1 MTRSGPVTASGPQT
15 ASGPVAG
22 APAGPAST
30 ADPASTAGPAPST
43 GTVVGLTA
51 RQRWRRL
58 RGPLLILMAML
69 STALLI
75 GLAQAR
81 VVRGELDPAAA
92 DPAGSRALATL
103 LAQHGVQVRRVSTV
117 NDAQASYPDTPVL
130 VAFPNRLPA
139 GELRRL
145 AGSAARLILVAPDAP
160 ALREAS
166 ADVLPTG
173 SAEVSGRM
181 PGCDYP
187 AAVAAG
193 DADLG
198 GRSYR
203 LRPEPGRLPGI
214 RCYDGTLVVGSTIN
228 GSPLVALG
236 SGTPLHNDALAH
248 RGNAALALNLLGA
261 DGSARE
267 LRWLVPT
274 AGSAAG
280 DGRAR
285 LIDLVPRW
293 VPPVALQLLVV
304 GLLVVLW
311 RARRL
316 GPPVPEPLPVVVRA
330 AETVEGRARLY
341 RRGKARDRA
350 AEALRAGTLARIVPR
365 LRLGISPPPPSV
377 VSAVAARSARPT
389 SEVSALLYGDPPAD
403 DQALVRLADE
413 LDRLA
418 TAALRQ

>member
-1 MTRSGPVTASGPQT
+1 VTGL
-15 ASGPVAG
+15 
-22 APAGPAST
+22 APA
-30 ADPASTAGPAPST
+30 T
-43 GTVVGLTA
+43 GTVVGPTA
-51 RQRWRRL
+51 HQHWRRL
-58 RGPLLILMAML
+58 RGPLLILLAVL
-69 STALLI
+69 VAAVLV

-81 VVRGELDPAAA
+81 VVRGELDPAAV

-103 LAQHGVQVRRVSTV
+103 LAQHGVTVHRVSTV
-117 NDAQASYPDTPVL
+117 DDAQASDADTAVL

-145 AGSAARLILVAPDAP
+145 AGTAARLVLVAPDAA
-160 ALREAS
+160 ALPEAS
-166 ADVLPTG
+166 ADALPAG
-173 SAEVSGRM
+173 SAKVSRRA

-203 LRPEPGRLPGI
+203 LRPEPARLPGI
-214 RCYDGTLVVGSTIN
+214 RCYGGTLVVGSTVN
-228 GSPLVALG
+228 GSPLVVIG
-236 SGTPLHNDALAH
+236 TGTPLRNESLAH
-248 RGNAALALNLLGA
+248 RGNASLALNLLGA
-261 DGSARE
+261 DGSFHE
-267 LRWLVPT
+267 LRWLVTTP
-274 AGSAAG
+274 GAAG
-280 DGRAR
+280 TGRGR
-285 LIDLVPRW
+285 LVDLVPRW

-304 GLLVVLW
+304 GLLVGLW

-341 RRGKARDRA
+341 RRGQARDRA

-365 LRLGISPPPPSV
+365 LRLGISPPPAV
-377 VSAVAARSARPT
+377 VSAVAARTGRPGP
-389 SEVSALLYGDPPAD
+389 EVADLLYGGPPAD

-413 LDRLA
+413 LDRL
-418 TAALRQ
+418 TTTALRQ

>member
-1 MTRSGPVTASGPQT
+1 
-15 ASGPVAG
+15 
-22 APAGPAST
+22 
-30 ADPASTAGPAPST
+30 
-43 GTVVGLTA
+43 VVGPTA
-51 RQRWRRL
+51 RQSWHRL
-58 RGPLLILMAML
+58 RGPLLILLAML
-69 STALLI
+69 ATAMLV

-103 LAQHGVQVRRVSTV
+103 LVQHGVPVRRVSTV
-117 NDAQASYPDTPVL
+117 DDARAPYPDTAVL
-130 VAFPNRLPA
+130 VAFPDRLPA

-145 AGSAARLILVAPDAP
+145 AGTAARLILLAPDAT

-173 SAEVSGRM
+173 SATVSGRA

-198 GRSYR
+198 GHSYGV
-203 LRPEPGRLPGI
+203 RPVPGRLPGI
-214 RCYDGTLVVGSTIN
+214 RCYDGTLVVGSTVN
-228 GSPLVALG
+228 GSPLVVLG
-236 SGTPLHNDALAH
+236 SGTPLRNDALAH

-261 DGSARE
+261 DGSVRE
-267 LRWLVPT
+267 LRWLMTT
-274 AGSAAG
+274 AGTAAG
-280 DGRAR
+280 TGRVR
-285 LIDLVPRW
+285 LIELVPRW
-293 VPPVALQLLVV
+293 APPVALQLLVV
-304 GLLVVLW
+304 GLLVALW

-341 RRGKARDRA
+341 RRGQARDRA

-365 LRLGISPPPPSV
+365 LRLGISPPAPAV
-377 VSAVAARSARPT
+377 VSAVAARSGRPGP
-389 SEVSALLYGDPPAD
+389 EVAGLLYGGPPAD

-413 LDRLA
+413 LDRLT